1 MTYILDSNA
10 ASDYLKGFEPTTTR
24 IKTALADGDSV
35 YLCQPVTYELKRG
48 FLAAGAPRQQQTFE
62 TVLAPQLTPLF
73 LTDPDWQQA
82 AQFWADARNAG
93 KQLSDVDLLIAALAH
108 RLNAVIVS
116 ADADFDALPVKREN
130 WRLP

>member
-1 MTYILDSNA
+1 MIYILDTNVI
-10 ASDYLKGFEPTTTR
+10 SDRMRAIEPVSTRLTTT
-24 IKTALADGDSV
+24 V
-35 YLCQPVTYELKRG
+35 
-48 FLAAGAPRQQQTFE
+48 AAGHAVHLCRPVHYEVMRGLLKSGATTKVQFYQAQI
-62 TVLAPQLTPLF
+62 VPLLLSLP

-116 ADADFDALPVKREN
+116 ADADFDTLPVKREN
-130 WRLP
+130 WRQP